1 MSDEN
6 ADSKI
11 DELTSKA
18 CEMSLAIQDLLEKND
33 PSIFE
38 EYLKFYQVA
47 VDALDLNEAR
57 MSDMKRENE
66 YLVDDVSSKLEQLQ
80 NLSEDMTQYE
90 AEIERTKQEN
100 IKFNAQIEV
109 QKNLNEDLRA
119 KLNKRKQTIPKLKD
133 IARKIEIFKN
143 ENIEDDENEG
153 NEVEKQ
159 NEIRKQIEELQKK
172 ITDNTIYAKSIIKKN
187 QMKEAELKAK
197 IKKTKSSSNFFE
209 PKSPKKAAGPSMI
222 IHRTQ
227 DSQADEVRLLHT
239 SMEEALRTNA
249 TVKAQLSNLSHDL
262 DAVREENT
270 ALKALMRNVI
280 ADKK

>member
-119 KLNKRKQTIPKLKD
+119 KLNKRKLELFLNGVKLSFDLKD
-133 IARKIEIFKN
+133 GIYKI
-143 ENIEDDENEG
+143 
-153 NEVEKQ
+153 
-159 NEIRKQIEELQKK
+159 
-172 ITDNTIYAKSIIKKN
+172 YSN
-187 QMKEAELKAK
+187 QQFIGIGIVKDKFLKRD
-197 IKKTKSSSNFFE
+197 I
-209 PKSPKKAAGPSMI
+209 
-222 IHRTQ
+222 
-227 DSQADEVRLLHT
+227 
-239 SMEEALRTNA
+239 
-249 TVKAQLSNLSHDL
+249 
-262 DAVREENT
+262 
-270 ALKALMRNVI
+270 VI
-280 ADKK
+280 N